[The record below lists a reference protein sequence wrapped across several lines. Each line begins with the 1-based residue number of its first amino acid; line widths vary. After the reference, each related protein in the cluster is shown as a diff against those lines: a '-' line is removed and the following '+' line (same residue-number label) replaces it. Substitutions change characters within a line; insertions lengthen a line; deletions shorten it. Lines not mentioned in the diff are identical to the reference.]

1 MLQFSVQGLLYALP
15 CLNEQGTADLGARAE
30 EPRSLATEIRLRE
43 KHTDSQVVSQ
53 MPTLTHTNFSDKR
66 QNNQTQG
73 RGINPV

>member
-1 MLQFSVQGLLYALP
+1 MNKAQQIWEQELKNLEDWLP
-15 CLNEQGTADLGARAE
+15 KYV
-30 EPRSLATEIRLRE
+30 SE

-73 RGINPV
+73 RGINPI